1 MDQGNPFERFMGV
14 LQAEERRLRDLASGI
29 DAVLF
34 RLSALQLDRTH
45 GVRDVVFTAGEV
57 DGLLRTSRQLR
68 ELGEYV
74 DAAKPQAD
82 IAIEM
87 ARSADGSVIVF
98 PALEA

>member
-1 MDQGNPFERFMGV
+1 MIRGTRV
-14 LQAEERRLRDLASGI
+14 
-29 DAVLF
+29 VLF

-57 DGLLRTSRQLR
+57 DGLLRASRQLR

-74 DAAKPQAD
+74 DTAQPQAN

-87 ARSADGSVIVF
+87 ARSADGSVFVL
-98 PALEA
+98 PALEASGSAGA